1 MRSSMPSIVAI
12 LASLFLLVACDT
24 AGSQARGHAPPASPA
39 SATFSVTGTDGGAGI
54 DITYGSQ
61 NANLQ
66 GGSKLPW
73 SARMRIDAAAQYYD
87 VQAQLEGAGSIR
99 CSVTVKGV
107 TKTAHASGGYDVCR
121 AEVTNDLNGKWLPSS
136 AS

>member
-1 MRSSMPSIVAI
+1 MRFPTALVGT
-12 LASLFLLVACDT
+12 LACLLVLAACGPIG
-24 AGSQARGHAPPASPA
+24 ALARTPASHRYPA
-39 SATFSVTGTDGGAGI
+39 VATFRVSGTDGGAGI

-73 SARMRIDAAAQYYD
+73 STTVRIDPAAQFYD
-87 VQAQLEGAGSIR
+87 VQAQLNGAGSIT
-99 CSVTVKGV
+99 CWVWVEGV
-107 TKTAHASGGYDVCR
+107 TKTTHAKGGYDVCR